1 MPLSPEVLF
10 IYIDVWI
17 ARKNDVL
24 VTNNDAASAYG
35 SKLNLLADQL
45 HEDIETFKSVHSD
58 FGSMLNE
65 ELNAF
70 ASRSSK
76 SLEEDK
82 SYLDGQLENF
92 GQAIQR
98 SKASFGKHHEDALA
112 LNADVTRAQEEL
124 QQNLMVWMTE
134 QRQVAEKAIQN
145 IKHVQETHL
154 AVVSGLR
161 LAVFFLIDNGVPLQ
175 VDTAIGHISET
186 LGVLVTD
193 ALDHTK
199 ENLKSV
205 ALLQRTAEDASQQ
218 EVS

>member
-1 MPLSPEVLF
+1 M
-10 IYIDVWI
+10 
-17 ARKNDVL
+17 
-24 VTNNDAASAYG
+24 TNNDAASAYG

-82 SYLDGQLENF
+82 TYLDGQLECF
-92 GQAIQR
+92 GQAIQK
-98 SKASFGKHHEDALA
+98 SKASFGRHHEDALA
-112 LNADVTRAQEEL
+112 LNAEVTRAQEGL
-124 QQNLMVWMTE
+124 QQNLMMWMSE

-154 AVVSGLR
+154 AVVSAFP
-161 LAVFFLIDNGVPLQ
+161 LATSSMTHEVFLVQ
-175 VDTAIGHISET
+175 VDTAIAHISET

-193 ALDHTK
+193 ALEHSK
-199 ENLKSV
+199 EDLKSV
-205 ALLQRTAEDASQQ
+205 DLLQRMSEVASQQ
-218 EVS
+218 EVRYAIALSHDVC

>member
-1 MPLSPEVLF
+1 
-10 IYIDVWI
+10 
-17 ARKNDVL
+17 
-24 VTNNDAASAYG
+24 
-35 SKLNLLADQL
+35 
-45 HEDIETFKSVHSD
+45 
-58 FGSMLNE
+58 MLNE

-76 SLEEDK
+76 SLEQDK
-82 SYLDGQLENF
+82 SYLDGQLEWF

-98 SKASFGKHHEDALA
+98 SKASAGKHHEDALA
-112 LNADVTRAQEEL
+112 LNADVARAQEEL
-124 QQNLMVWMTE
+124 QQNLMVWMND

-154 AVVSGLR
+154 AVVSSSR
-161 LAVFFLIDNGVPLQ
+161 LAIESTTDGVCMMQ

-199 ENLKSV
+199 EDLKSV
-205 ALLQRTAEDASQQ
+205 AVLQRLAEDASQK
-218 EVS
+218 EVSAPATRG

>member
-1 MPLSPEVLF
+1 M
-10 IYIDVWI
+10 
-17 ARKNDVL
+17 
-24 VTNNDAASAYG
+24 TNNDAASAYG

-45 HEDIETFKSVHSD
+45 HEDIGTFKSVHSD

-82 SYLDGQLENF
+82 SYLDGQLECF

-112 LNADVTRAQEEL
+112 LNAEVARAQEEL
-124 QQNLMVWMTE
+124 QQNLMAWMTE
-134 QRQVAEKAIQN
+134 QRQVAEKAIHN

-154 AVVSGLR
+154 AVVSG
-161 LAVFFLIDNGVPLQ
+161 
-175 VDTAIGHISET
+175 ISLVNSSIT
-186 LGVLVTD
+186 HGLVLYRWILLLPISPRRCPSSSLMLWITPRRIRNRS
-193 ALDHTK
+193 LSCRGW
-199 ENLKSV
+199 LKT
-205 ALLQRTAEDASQQ
+205 R
-218 EVS
+218 VSKR